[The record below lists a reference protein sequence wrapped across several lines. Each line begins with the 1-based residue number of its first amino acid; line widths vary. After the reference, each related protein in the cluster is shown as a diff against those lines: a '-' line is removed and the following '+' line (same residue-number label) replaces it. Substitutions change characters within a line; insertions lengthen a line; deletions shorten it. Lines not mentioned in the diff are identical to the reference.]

1 MHPMS
6 MVTVDVS
13 GDPLGTS
20 KYAMTLFIR
29 DHVSPFLEYCFR
41 MGSIILPIVNPSIT
55 NFSIHYET
63 NDNDSCTPEFNIAAI
78 PPLLEKMMLW

>member
-13 GDPLGTS
+13 GDPFGTS

-29 DHVSPFLEYCFR
+29 YHVSPFLEYDLIINSR
-41 MGSIILPIVNPSIT
+41 MDKKI
-55 NFSIHYET
+55 FSHTVYLAT
-63 NDNDSCTPEFNIAAI
+63 GH
-78 PPLLEKMMLW
+78 

>member
-1 MHPMS
+1 

-29 DHVSPFLEYCFR
+29 DHVSPFLEYDFIINSR
-41 MGSIILPIVNPSIT
+41 MDKKYLAILSILQLVI
-55 NFSIHYET
+55 
-63 NDNDSCTPEFNIAAI
+63 
-78 PPLLEKMMLW
+78 K

>member
-20 KYAMTLFIR
+20 KYATTLFIR
-29 DHVSPFLEYCFR
+29 DHVSPFLEYCFI
-41 MGSIILPIVNPSIT
+41 MCSIILHHEPINR
-55 NFSIHYET
+55 
-63 NDNDSCTPEFNIAAI
+63 
-78 PPLLEKMMLW
+78 

>member
-20 KYAMTLFIR
+20 KYGTTLFIR
-29 DHVSPFLEYCFR
+29 DHVSPFLEYCFI
-41 MGSIILPIVNPSIT
+41 MCSIILHHEPINR
-55 NFSIHYET
+55 
-63 NDNDSCTPEFNIAAI
+63 
-78 PPLLEKMMLW
+78 